1 MQAKAR
7 LVVEQQLLPATIEQ
21 LPVGTFIVSAPK
33 GAVVAFNRKMREIWG
48 ADETSSSVLS
58 QLQSGD
64 FRIPTA
70 R

>member
-7 LVVEQQLLPATIEQ
+7 LAVEQQLLAATIEQ

-33 GAVVAFNRKMREIWG
+33 GAMVTFNRKMREIWG
-48 ADETSSSVLS
+48 DAPGSTDNAQVQAGDYRSVL
-58 QLQSGD
+58 
-64 FRIPTA
+64 A